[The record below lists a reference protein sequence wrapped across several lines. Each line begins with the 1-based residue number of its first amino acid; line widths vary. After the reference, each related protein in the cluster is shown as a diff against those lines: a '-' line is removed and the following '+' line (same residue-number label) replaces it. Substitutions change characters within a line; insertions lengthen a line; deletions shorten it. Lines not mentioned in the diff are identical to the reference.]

1 MKRLITCSDG
11 TWNKPGNID
20 RGQRV
25 ETNVEKMY
33 QCICSYDTSNSRPV
47 PQLKFYDKGIG
58 TGYSVK
64 GNLLGG
70 ITGAGI
76 DKNIKD
82 IYTFLILNYVP
93 GDEIYLF
100 GFSRGAYTA
109 RSIGGLIRNCGI
121 LRPEYIEL
129 VDKAYEL
136 YRERNEYTAPD
147 SDMMTGFRKQY
158 AWENSTP
165 IKFIGVWDTVGSLGI
180 PLPWYRSF
188 NMKRYQ
194 FHDVTLSS
202 SVEHAF
208 QALAIDERRKMF
220 QPALWELSDTV
231 KNDPDHP
238 QEVEQ
243 RWFAGVH
250 SNIGGGYADSGL
262 SDIALRWLAGQ
273 AHKTGLCYDD
283 KVYKQIKGNPWGELR
298 SSYSALYW
306 FWLPVWR
313 SISLKDDTRQ
323 VVDESVLERYR
334 EIYQYRPRNLRQY
347 FKQLEKASIKAPVNT
362 RELSMANGE

>member
-1 MKRLITCSDG
+1 MKRLIACSDG
-11 TWNKPGNID
+11 TWNKPGNTD

-25 ETNVEKMY
+25 ETNVERMY
-33 QCICSYDTSNSRPV
+33 QCICSYDTSNGQPV

-58 TGYSVK
+58 TGLSWK
-64 GNLLGG
+64 ANLLGG
-70 ITGAGI
+70 ITGTGI

-82 IYTFLILNYVP
+82 IYTFLILNYEP

-136 YRERNEYTAPD
+136 YRVRDEYTAPD
-147 SDMMTGFRKQY
+147 SAMMAGFRRQY
-158 AWENSTP
+158 ARENITP

-180 PLPWYRSF
+180 PLPWYRKW
-188 NMKRYQ
+188 NMKKYQ

-202 SVEHAF
+202 TVEHAY

-220 QPALWELSDTV
+220 MPTLWKISDTV
-231 KNDPDHP
+231 RNDPNHP
-238 QEVEQ
+238 QRVEQ

-250 SNIGGGYADSGL
+250 SNIGGGYADTGL
-262 SDIALRWLAGQ
+262 SDLALKWLATK
-273 AHKTGLCYDD
+273 AHKTGLCYEE
-283 KVYKQIKGNPWGELR
+283 KVYELIKGNPWGELR
-298 SSYSALYW
+298 NSYSVP
-306 FWLPVWR
+306 FWLWPPVWR
-313 SISLKDDTRQ
+313 PITLHDESRQ
-323 VVDESVLERYR
+323 VVDESVLERFR
-334 EIYQYRPRNLRQY
+334 EMYQYRPRNLRKY
-347 FKQLEKASIKAPVNT
+347 VNMDNSNESILT
-362 RELSMANGE
+362 